1 LLFKDELMLP
11 LSSFVSS
18 HPSPLAATL
27 LLLRLPDVGVG
38 GYWQLLSQIEC
49 PTRLINQPP
58 AQLESLLKPAAVAA
72 LRGFLDNPD
81 TSELGRRL
89 AADLAYIE
97 SQPGLHCL
105 LYSDPLYPRLLRE
118 IPRPPPVLYV
128 RGEPA
133 CLSLPQIA
141 IVGSRN
147 PSGGGAENAERFA
160 HYLAERGFAITSG
173 LALGI
178 DAAAHRGALR
188 ASGKTIA
195 VMGTGIDLIY
205 PSRHRQ
211 LAQAI
216 IESGGAL
223 VSEFPLGTAS
233 HACNFPQRNR
243 IISGLSGGTLVV
255 EAAVQSGSLITASY
269 ALQQDRE
276 VFAIPGSIHNPL
288 ARGCHQLIRQG
299 ATLVETAQDIV
310 DQLAGLL
317 SYKRQELKQSKSQ
330 SDFFTEDIRDEPE
343 QSPILDESEQQL
355 LQALG
360 YDPLPVDMLAERT
373 GMDIGSLSAQLIG
386 LEIKGLV
393 QQVGASYVRTG
404 AAELVS

>member
-1 LLFKDELMLP
+1 ML
-11 LSSFVSS
+11 
-18 HPSPLAATL
+18 SPLAATL
-27 LLLRLPDVGVG
+27 LVLRLPDVGVA
-38 GYWQLLSQIEC
+38 GYWQLLELFES
-49 PTRLINQPP
+49 PLAFLNQPV
-58 AQLESLLKPAAVAA
+58 QSLRSLLKPAAADM
-72 LRGFLDNPD
+72 LRQFHANPESSD
-81 TSELGRRL
+81 IGRKL

-97 SQPGLHCL
+97 SQSGLHCL
-105 LYSDPLYPRLLRE
+105 TYDNPLYPRLLRE
-118 IPRPPPVLYV
+118 IPRPPPLLFV
-128 RGEPA
+128 RGDPT
-133 CLSLPQIA
+133 CLSLPQLA

-147 PSGGGAENAERFA
+147 PSGGGIENAERFA

-211 LAQAI
+211 LAQDI
-216 IESGGAL
+216 IDSGGAL
-223 VSEFPLGTAS
+223 VSEFPLGTSS
-233 HACNFPQRNR
+233 HASNFPQRNR

-269 ALQQDRE
+269 ALQHDRE

-299 ATLVETAQDIV
+299 AALVETAQDIV

-317 SYKRQELKQSKSQ
+317 SYKRQEANSIKSRQ
-330 SDFFTEDIRDEPE
+330 PELFEESASTKDEPVLCTEE
-343 QSPILDESEQQL
+343 QSL

-360 YDPLPVDMLAERT
+360 YDPLSIDLLAERT
-373 GMDIGSLSAQLIG
+373 GLDVGNLSAQLIG
-386 LEIKGLV
+386 LEIKGLI
-393 QQVGASYVRTG
+393 QQIGACYQRT
-404 AAELVS
+404 

>member
-1 LLFKDELMLP
+1 ML
-11 LSSFVSS
+11 
-18 HPSPLAATL
+18 SPLAATL
-27 LLLRLPDVGVG
+27 LVLRLPDVGVA
-38 GYWQLLSQIEC
+38 GYW
-49 PTRLINQPP
+49 RLQELFEHPLQFLDQPP
-58 AQLESLLKPAAVAA
+58 HSLRSFLKPAAV
-72 LRGFLDNPD
+72 
-81 TSELGRRL
+81 EMLGRFCANPEDSDVGRKV

-97 SQPGLHCL
+97 SQSNLHCL
-105 LYSDPLYPRLLRE
+105 IYDDPLYPRLLRE
-118 IPRPPPVLYV
+118 IPRPPPLLFV
-128 RGEPA
+128 RGDPT
-133 CLSLPQIA
+133 CLSLPQLA
-141 IVGSRN
+141 MVGSRN
-147 PSGGGAENAERFA
+147 PSGGGIENAERFA

-188 ASGKTIA
+188 ATGKTIA

-211 LAQAI
+211 LAQEI
-216 IESGGAL
+216 IDSGGAL

-269 ALQQDRE
+269 ALQHDRE

-317 SYKRQELKQSKSQ
+317 SYKRQEIRVSRTTQPGLSNEPAAVN
-330 SDFFTEDIRDEPE
+330 EDAPDLNVDE
-343 QSPILDESEQQL
+343 QNL

-360 YDPLPVDMLAERT
+360 YDPLPVDLLAERT
-373 GMDIGSLSAQLIG
+373 GLDVGNLSAQLIG
-386 LEIKGLV
+386 LEIKGLI
-393 QQVGASYVRTG
+393 QQVGASYQRV
-404 AAELVS
+404 

>member
-1 LLFKDELMLP
+1 ML
-11 LSSFVSS
+11 
-18 HPSPLAATL
+18 SPLAATL
-27 LLLRLPDVGVG
+27 LVLRLPDVGVA
-38 GYWQLLSQIEC
+38 GYWRLLELFESPLQFLSE
-49 PTRLINQPP
+49 PVQSLR
-58 AQLESLLKPAAVAA
+58 SLLNPVAA
-72 LRGFLDNPD
+72 DMLTRFHADPEGSDV
-81 TSELGRRL
+81 GRKL
-89 AADLAYIE
+89 AAELAYIE
-97 SQPGLHCL
+97 SQPSLHCL
-105 LYSDPLYPRLLRE
+105 TYDSPLYPRLLRE
-118 IPRPPPVLYV
+118 IPRPPPLLYV
-128 RGEPA
+128 RGDPT
-133 CLSLPQIA
+133 CLSLPQLA

-147 PSGGGAENAERFA
+147 PSGGGSENAERFA

-188 ASGKTIA
+188 AGGKTIA

-211 LAQAI
+211 LAQEI
-216 IESGGAL
+216 VESGGAL
-223 VSEFPLGTAS
+223 VSEFPLGTSS
-233 HACNFPQRNR
+233 HASNFPQRNR

-269 ALQQDRE
+269 ALQHDRE

-317 SYKRQELKQSKSQ
+317 SYKRQEVRSVKTLQPEL
-330 SDFFTEDIRDEPE
+330 FDEPVDAVEENLLSSDE
-343 QSPILDESEQQL
+343 QNL

-360 YDPLPVDMLAERT
+360 YDPLPVDLLAER
-373 GMDIGSLSAQLIG
+373 IGLDVGNLSAQLIG
-386 LEIKGLV
+386 LEIKGLI
-393 QQVGASYVRTG
+393 QQVGACYQRI
-404 AAELVS
+404 

>member
-1 LLFKDELMLP
+1 ML
-11 LSSFVSS
+11 
-18 HPSPLAATL
+18 SPLAATL
-27 LLLRLPDVGVG
+27 LLLRLPDVGVA
-38 GYWQLLSQIEC
+38 GYWQLHELFDS
-49 PTRLINQPP
+49 PLALLNQPL
-58 AQLESLLKPAAVAA
+58 QSLRSLLKPAAADMLSQFHA
-72 LRGFLDNPD
+72 NPESSD
-81 TSELGRRL
+81 LGRKL
-89 AADLAYIE
+89 AKDLAYIE
-97 SQPGLHCL
+97 SQPSLSCL
-105 LYSDPLYPRLLRE
+105 TYDSPLYPRLLRE
-118 IPRPPPVLYV
+118 IPRPPPLLFV
-128 RGEPA
+128 RGDA
-133 CLSLPQIA
+133 TCLSLPQLA

-147 PSGGGAENAERFA
+147 PSGGGIENAERFA
-160 HYLAERGFAITSG
+160 HYMAERGFAITSG

-188 ASGKTIA
+188 AGGKTIA

-211 LAQAI
+211 LAQEI

-223 VSEFPLGTAS
+223 VSEFPLGTSS
-233 HACNFPQRNR
+233 HASNFPQRNR

-269 ALQQDRE
+269 ALQHDRE

-317 SYKRQELKQSKSQ
+317 SYKRQEIKSARTLQ
-330 SDFFTEDIRDEPE
+330 PELFEEPPAGDNQPTLNPDE
-343 QSPILDESEQQL
+343 QIL

-360 YDPLPVDMLAERT
+360 YDPLPVDVLAERT
-373 GMDIGSLSAQLIG
+373 GLDIGSLSAQLIG

-393 QQVGASYVRTG
+393 QQTG
-404 AAELVS
+404 ACYQRT

>member
-1 LLFKDELMLP
+1 ML
-11 LSSFVSS
+11 
-18 HPSPLAATL
+18 SPLAATL
-27 LLLRLPDVGVG
+27 LVLRLPEVGVA
-38 GYWQLLSQIEC
+38 GYWQLLELFDS
-49 PTRLINQPP
+49 PLHFLNQPV
-58 AQLESLLKPAAVAA
+58 QSLRSLLNPAAADM
-72 LRGFLDNPD
+72 LRMFHTDPEGSDV
-81 TSELGRRL
+81 GRKL
-89 AADLAYIE
+89 SADLAYIE
-97 SQPGLHCL
+97 SQSG
-105 LYSDPLYPRLLRE
+105 LYPRLLRE
-118 IPRPPPVLYV
+118 IPRPPPLLFV
-128 RGEPA
+128 RGDPT
-133 CLSLPQIA
+133 CLSLPQLA
-141 IVGSRN
+141 MVGSRS
-147 PSGGGAENAERFA
+147 PSGGGIENAERFA
-160 HYLAERGFAITSG
+160 HYMAERGFAITSG

-188 ASGKTIA
+188 AGGKTIA

-211 LAQAI
+211 LAQDI
-216 IESGGAL
+216 IDSGGAL

-269 ALQQDRE
+269 ALQHDRE

-317 SYKRQELKQSKSQ
+317 SYKRQEIKSAKALQPELFAESATIDDDILLSK
-330 SDFFTEDIRDEPE
+330 DE
-343 QSPILDESEQQL
+343 QAL

-360 YDPLPVDMLAERT
+360 YDPLSVDLLAERT
-373 GMDIGSLSAQLIG
+373 GLDVGNLSAQLIG
-386 LEIKGLV
+386 LEIKGLI
-393 QQVGASYVRTG
+393 QQVGASYQR
-404 AAELVS
+404 L

>member
-1 LLFKDELMLP
+1 ML
-11 LSSFVSS
+11 
-18 HPSPLAATL
+18 SPLAASL
-27 LLLRLPDVGVG
+27 LVLRLPGIGVA
-38 GYWQLLSQIEC
+38 GYWQLLELFESPLQF
-49 PTRLINQPP
+49 LNQPV
-58 AQLESLLKPAAVAA
+58 QSLHSLL
-72 LRGFLDNPD
+72 NPD
-81 TSELGRRL
+81 AAAMLNQFRADPDASEIGRKI
-89 AADLAYIE
+89 AADLTYIGC
-97 SQPGLHCL
+97 QANLHCL
-105 LYSDPLYPRLLRE
+105 HYDDPLYPRLLRE
-118 IPRPPPVLYV
+118 IPRPPPLLFV
-128 RGEPA
+128 RGDPT
-133 CLSLPQIA
+133 CLSLPQLA

-147 PSGGGAENAERFA
+147 PSGGGSENAERFA

-188 ASGKTIA
+188 AGGKTIA

-211 LAQAI
+211 LAQDI
-216 IESGGAL
+216 IDSGGAL
-223 VSEFPLGTAS
+223 VSEFPLGTSS
-233 HACNFPQRNR
+233 HASNFPQRNR

-269 ALQQDRE
+269 ALQHDRE

-317 SYKRQELKQSKSQ
+317 SYKRQEVKSARAAQ
-330 SDFFTEDIRDEPE
+330 PELFDAPVEPDDTPRLSADE
-343 QSPILDESEQQL
+343 QFL

-360 YDPLPVDMLAERT
+360 YDPLPVDLLAERT
-373 GMDIGSLSAQLIG
+373 GLDVGSLSAQLIG
-386 LEIKGLV
+386 LEIKGLI
-393 QQVGASYVRTG
+393 QQIGACYQR
-404 AAELVS
+404 L

>member
-1 LLFKDELMLP
+1 ML
-11 LSSFVSS
+11 
-18 HPSPLAATL
+18 SPFAATL
-27 LLLRLPDVGVG
+27 LVLRLPDVGVA
-38 GYWQLLSQIEC
+38 GYWQLLELFESPLQF
-49 PTRLINQPP
+49 LNQPV
-58 AQLESLLKPAAVAA
+58 QSLRSLVNPAAADM
-72 LRGFLDNPD
+72 LRQFHADPEGSDV
-81 TSELGRRL
+81 GRKL
-89 AADLAYIE
+89 SADLAYIE
-97 SQPGLHCL
+97 SQSGLHCL
-105 LYSDPLYPRLLRE
+105 LYDNPLYPRLLRE
-118 IPRPPPVLYV
+118 IPRPPPLLFV
-128 RGEPA
+128 RGDPT
-133 CLSLPQIA
+133 CLSLPQLA
-141 IVGSRN
+141 IVGSRS

-188 ASGKTIA
+188 AGGKTIA
-195 VMGTGIDLIY
+195 VMGTGINLIY

-211 LAQAI
+211 LAQDI
-216 IESGGAL
+216 IDSGGAL

-269 ALQQDRE
+269 ALQHDRE

-317 SYKRQELKQSKSQ
+317 SYKRQEVKSTKALQ
-330 SDFFTEDIRDEPE
+330 PE
-343 QSPILDESEQQL
+343 LFPEVDAEEESGLSALEQDL

-360 YDPLPVDMLAERT
+360 YDPLPVDLLAERT
-373 GMDIGSLSAQLIG
+373 GLDVGNLSAQLIG
-386 LEIKGLV
+386 LEIKGLI
-393 QQVGASYVRTG
+393 QQVGACYQR
-404 AAELVS
+404 L

>member
-1 LLFKDELMLP
+1 ML
-11 LSSFVSS
+11 
-18 HPSPLAATL
+18 SPLAATL
-27 LLLRLPDVGVG
+27 LVLRLPEIGVA
-38 GYWQLLSQIEC
+38 GYWQLLELFDS
-49 PTRLINQPP
+49 PLHFLNQPIQSLRALLNP
-58 AQLESLLKPAAVAA
+58 AAAQL
-72 LRGFLDNPD
+72 
-81 TSELGRRL
+81 LGQFHADQQASDLGQKL
-89 AADLAYIE
+89 AKDLAYFE
-97 SQPGLHCL
+97 SQPNLHGIT
-105 LYSDPLYPRLLRE
+105 YDDPLYPRLLRE
-118 IPRPPPVLYV
+118 IPRPPPLLFV
-128 RGEPA
+128 RGDPT
-133 CLSLPQIA
+133 CLSLPQLA

-147 PSGGGAENAERFA
+147 PSGGGIENAERFA

-188 ASGKTIA
+188 AGGKTIA

-211 LAQAI
+211 LAQEI
-216 IESGGAL
+216 IDSGGAL

-269 ALQQDRE
+269 ALQHDRE

-317 SYKRQELKQSKSQ
+317 SYKRQEVRSAKALQPELFEEPTSTDDQPVLSA
-330 SDFFTEDIRDEPE
+330 DE
-343 QSPILDESEQQL
+343 QTL

-360 YDPLPVDMLAERT
+360 YDPLSVDLLAERT
-373 GMDIGSLSAQLIG
+373 GLDVGNLSAQLIG
-386 LEIKGLV
+386 LEIKGLI
-393 QQVGASYVRTG
+393 QQIGACYQR
-404 AAELVS
+404 L

>member
-1 LLFKDELMLP
+1 ML
-11 LSSFVSS
+11 
-18 HPSPLAATL
+18 SPLAATL
-27 LLLRLPDVGVG
+27 LVLRLPDVGVA
-38 GYWQLLSQIEC
+38 GYWQLLELVESPQQ
-49 PTRLINQPP
+49 LLNQPV
-58 AQLESLLKPAAVAA
+58 QSWRSLLNPAAADMLTRFISDPERSDV
-72 LRGFLDNPD
+72 GQK
-81 TSELGRRL
+81 L
-89 AADLAYIE
+89 ATELAYIE

-105 LYSDPLYPRLLRE
+105 TWDDPLYPRLLRE
-118 IPRPPPVLYV
+118 IPRPPPLLYV
-128 RGEPA
+128 RGDPS
-133 CLSLPQIA
+133 CLSLPQLA

-147 PSGGGAENAERFA
+147 PSGGGSENAERFA

-188 ASGKTIA
+188 AGGKTIA

-211 LAQAI
+211 LAQEI
-216 IESGGAL
+216 VDSGGAL
-223 VSEFPLGTAS
+223 VSEFPLGTSS
-233 HACNFPQRNR
+233 HASNFPQRNR

-269 ALQQDRE
+269 ALQHDRE

-317 SYKRQELKQSKSQ
+317 SYKRQEVKSARAVQ
-330 SDFFTEDIRDEPE
+330 PELFAEATVVDVEPQLGEDE
-343 QSPILDESEQQL
+343 QRL

-360 YDPLPVDMLAERT
+360 YDPLPVDLLAERT
-373 GMDIGSLSAQLIG
+373 GLDVGTLSAQLIG
-386 LEIKGLV
+386 LEIKGLI
-393 QQVGASYVRTG
+393 QQVGACYQR
-404 AAELVS
+404 L

>member
-1 LLFKDELMLP
+1 ML
-11 LSSFVSS
+11 
-18 HPSPLAATL
+18 SPLAATL
-27 LLLRLPDVGVG
+27 LVLRLPDVGVA
-38 GYWQLLSQIEC
+38 GYWQLLELVESPQQ
-49 PTRLINQPP
+49 LLNQPV
-58 AQLESLLKPAAVAA
+58 QSWRSLLNPAAADMLTRFISDPEASDV
-72 LRGFLDNPD
+72 GQK
-81 TSELGRRL
+81 L
-89 AADLAYIE
+89 ATELAYIE

-105 LYSDPLYPRLLRE
+105 TWEDPLYPRLLRE
-118 IPRPPPVLYV
+118 IPRPPPLLYV
-128 RGEPA
+128 RGDPS
-133 CLSLPQIA
+133 CLSLPQLA

-147 PSGGGAENAERFA
+147 PSGGGSENAERFA

-188 ASGKTIA
+188 AGGKTIA

-211 LAQAI
+211 LAQEI
-216 IESGGAL
+216 VDSGGAL
-223 VSEFPLGTAS
+223 VSEFPLGTSS
-233 HACNFPQRNR
+233 HASNFPQRNR

-269 ALQQDRE
+269 ALQHDRE

-317 SYKRQELKQSKSQ
+317 SYKRQEVKTARAVQPELFAEPAVVDEEPQLG
-330 SDFFTEDIRDEPE
+330 EDE
-343 QSPILDESEQQL
+343 QRL

-360 YDPLPVDMLAERT
+360 YDPLPVDLLAERT
-373 GMDIGSLSAQLIG
+373 GLDVGSLSAQLIG
-386 LEIKGLV
+386 LEIKGLI
-393 QQVGASYVRTG
+393 QQVGACYQR
-404 AAELVS
+404 L

>member
-1 LLFKDELMLP
+1 MISML
-11 LSSFVSS
+11 
-18 HPSPLAATL
+18 SPLAATL
-27 LLLRLPDVGVG
+27 LVLRLPDVGVA
-38 GYWQLLSQIEC
+38 GYWQLLELFES
-49 PTRLINQPP
+49 PLAFLNQP
-58 AQLESLLKPAAVAA
+58 AQSLRSLLKPAAADM
-72 LRGFLDNPD
+72 LSQFHSNPESSD
-81 TSELGRRL
+81 IGRSL
-89 AADLAYIE
+89 TKDLAYIQ
-97 SQPGLHCL
+97 SQTGLHCL
-105 LYSDPLYPRLLRE
+105 TYDNPVYPRLLRE
-118 IPRPPPVLYV
+118 IPRPPPLLFV
-128 RGEPA
+128 RGDPT
-133 CLSLPQIA
+133 CLSLPQLA

-147 PSGGGAENAERFA
+147 PSGGGSENAERFA
-160 HYLAERGFAITSG
+160 HYMAERGFAITSG

-188 ASGKTIA
+188 AGGKTIA
-195 VMGTGIDLIY
+195 VMGTGIDLVY

-211 LAQAI
+211 LAQEI
-216 IESGGAL
+216 IDSGGAL

-255 EAAVQSGSLITASY
+255 EAAVKSGSLITASY
-269 ALQQDRE
+269 ALQHDRE

-317 SYKRQELKQSKSQ
+317 SYKRQEIKLAKVSQ
-330 SDFFTEDIRDEPE
+330 PELFDEPAVAANP
-343 QSPILDESEQQL
+343 PILCAEEQVL

-360 YDPLPVDMLAERT
+360 YDPLPMDVLAERT
-373 GMDIGSLSAQLIG
+373 GLDIGSLSAQLIG

-393 QQVGASYVRTG
+393 QQTG
-404 AAELVS
+404 ACYQRI

>member
-1 LLFKDELMLP
+1 ML
-11 LSSFVSS
+11 
-18 HPSPLAATL
+18 SPLAASL
-27 LLLRLPDVGVG
+27 LVLRLPDVGVA
-38 GYWQLLSQIEC
+38 GYWRLLELVESPQQLLSQ
-49 PTRLINQPP
+49 PVQSWRSFLN
-58 AQLESLLKPAAVAA
+58 PAAAEMLARFNSDPEGSDV
-72 LRGFLDNPD
+72 GQK
-81 TSELGRRL
+81 L
-89 AADLAYIE
+89 AAELAYIE

-105 LYSDPLYPRLLRE
+105 TYDDPLYPRLLRE
-118 IPRPPPVLYV
+118 IPRPPPLLYV
-128 RGEPA
+128 RGDPT
-133 CLSLPQIA
+133 CLSLPQLA

-147 PSGGGAENAERFA
+147 PSGGGSENAERFA

-188 ASGKTIA
+188 AGGKTIA

-211 LAQAI
+211 LAQEI
-216 IESGGAL
+216 VDNGGTL
-223 VSEFPLGTAS
+223 VSEFPLGTSS
-233 HACNFPQRNR
+233 HASNFPQRNR

-269 ALQQDRE
+269 ALQHDRE

-317 SYKRQELKQSKSQ
+317 SYKRQEVKSARAAQ
-330 SDFFTEDIRDEPE
+330 PELFAEPAVVDEGPQLGEDER
-343 QSPILDESEQQL
+343 SL

-360 YDPLPVDMLAERT
+360 YDPLPVDLLAERT
-373 GMDIGSLSAQLIG
+373 GLDVGNLSAQLIG
-386 LEIKGLV
+386 LEIKGLI
-393 QQVGASYVRTG
+393 QQVGACYQR
-404 AAELVS
+404 L

>member
-1 LLFKDELMLP
+1 ML
-11 LSSFVSS
+11 
-18 HPSPLAATL
+18 SPLAATL
-27 LLLRLPDVGVG
+27 LVLRLPDVGVA
-38 GYWQLLSQIEC
+38 GYWQLLELVESPQQ
-49 PTRLINQPP
+49 LLNQPV
-58 AQLESLLKPAAVAA
+58 QSWRSLLNPAAADMLTRFISDPEGSDV
-72 LRGFLDNPD
+72 GQK
-81 TSELGRRL
+81 L
-89 AADLAYIE
+89 ATELAYIE

-105 LYSDPLYPRLLRE
+105 TWEDPLYPRLLRE
-118 IPRPPPVLYV
+118 IPRPPPLLYV
-128 RGEPA
+128 RGDPS
-133 CLSLPQIA
+133 CLSLPQLA

-147 PSGGGAENAERFA
+147 PSGGGSENAERFA

-188 ASGKTIA
+188 AGGKTIA

-211 LAQAI
+211 LAQEI
-216 IESGGAL
+216 VDSGGAL
-223 VSEFPLGTAS
+223 VSEFPLGTSS
-233 HACNFPQRNR
+233 HASNFPQRNR

-269 ALQQDRE
+269 ALQHDRE

-317 SYKRQELKQSKSQ
+317 SYKRQEVKTARAVQPELFAEPAVVDVEPQLA
-330 SDFFTEDIRDEPE
+330 EDE
-343 QSPILDESEQQL
+343 QRL

-360 YDPLPVDMLAERT
+360 YDPLPVDLLAERT
-373 GMDIGSLSAQLIG
+373 GLDVGTLSAQLIG
-386 LEIKGLV
+386 LEIKGLI
-393 QQVGASYVRTG
+393 QQVGACYQR
-404 AAELVS
+404 L

>member
-1 LLFKDELMLP
+1 ML
-11 LSSFVSS
+11 
-18 HPSPLAATL
+18 SPLAATL
-27 LLLRLPDVGVG
+27 LILRLPDIGVA
-38 GYWQLLSQIEC
+38 GYWRLQELLDHPLQLL
-49 PTRLINQPP
+49 NQPVDS
-58 AQLESLLKPAAVAA
+58 LRSLLKPAAAELLRQFHTDPEASDIARKVA
-72 LRGFLDNPD
+72 D
-81 TSELGRRL
+81 
-89 AADLAYIE
+89 DLAYIE
-97 SQPGLHCL
+97 SQSNLYCL
-105 LYSDPLYPRLLRE
+105 TFDDSLYPRLLRE
-118 IPRPPPVLYV
+118 IPRPPPLLFV
-128 RGEPA
+128 RGDPT
-133 CLSLPQIA
+133 CLSLPQLA

-147 PSGGGAENAERFA
+147 PSGGGIENAERFA

-178 DAAAHRGALR
+178 DGAAHRGALR
-188 ASGKTIA
+188 AQGKTIA

-211 LAQAI
+211 LAQEI
-216 IESGGAL
+216 VDSGGAL

-255 EAAVQSGSLITASY
+255 EAAVQSGSLITASL
-269 ALQQDRE
+269 ALQHDRE

-317 SYKRQELKQSKSQ
+317 SYKRQELRG
-330 SDFFTEDIRDEPE
+330 TVAPHEDLFSVAASGKKAEPVLAEEE
-343 QSPILDESEQQL
+343 QSL

-360 YDPLPVDMLAERT
+360 YDPLPVDVLAERT
-373 GMDIGSLSAQLIG
+373 GLDIGNLSAQLIG

-393 QQVGASYVRTG
+393 QQVGACYQRS
-404 AAELVS
+404 

>member
-1 LLFKDELMLP
+1 ML
-11 LSSFVSS
+11 
-18 HPSPLAATL
+18 SPLAATL
-27 LLLRLPDVGVG
+27 LVLRLPGIGVA
-38 GYWQLLSQIEC
+38 GYWQLLELFESPLQF
-49 PTRLINQPP
+49 LDQPV
-58 AQLESLLKPAAVAA
+58 QSLHSLLNPAAAA
-72 LRGFLDNPD
+72 VLNQFRADPD
-81 TSELGRRL
+81 SSEIGRKL
-89 AADLAYIE
+89 AADLAYINTQ
-97 SQPGLHCL
+97 SNLHCL
-105 LYSDPLYPRLLRE
+105 GYDDPLYPRLLRE
-118 IPRPPPVLYV
+118 IPRPPPLLFV
-128 RGEPA
+128 RGDPT
-133 CLSLPQIA
+133 CLSLPQLA

-147 PSGGGAENAERFA
+147 PSGGGSENAERFA

-188 ASGKTIA
+188 AGGKTIA

-211 LAQAI
+211 LAQEI
-216 IESGGAL
+216 IASGGAL
-223 VSEFPLGTAS
+223 VSEFPLGTSS
-233 HACNFPQRNR
+233 HASNFPQRNR

-269 ALQQDRE
+269 ALQHDRE

-317 SYKRQELKQSKSQ
+317 SYKRQE
-330 SDFFTEDIRDEPE
+330 IRSAKAAQPELFDAPDEPDGQPVLNTDE
-343 QSPILDESEQQL
+343 QCL

-360 YDPLPVDMLAERT
+360 YDPLPVDLLAERT
-373 GMDIGSLSAQLIG
+373 GLDVGNLSAQLIG
-386 LEIKGLV
+386 LEIKGLI
-393 QQVGASYVRTG
+393 QQIGACYQR
-404 AAELVS
+404 L

>member
-1 LLFKDELMLP
+1 MLT
-11 LSSFVSS
+11 
-18 HPSPLAATL
+18 PLAATL
-27 LLLRLPDVGVG
+27 LILRLPDIGVA
-38 GYWQLLSQIEC
+38 GYWRLQELLDHPLQLLD
-49 PTRLINQPP
+49 LPP
-58 AQLESLLKPAAVAA
+58 QSLRSLLKPAAADM
-72 LRGFLDNPD
+72 LGQFRSNPEASD
-81 TSELGRRL
+81 IGRKL

-97 SQPGLHCL
+97 SQSNLHCL
-105 LYSDPLYPRLLRE
+105 VYDDPLYPRLLRE
-118 IPRPPPVLYV
+118 IPRPPPLLYV
-128 RGEPA
+128 RGDPT
-133 CLSLPQIA
+133 CLSLPQLA

-147 PSGGGAENAERFA
+147 PSGGGSENAERFA

-188 ASGKTIA
+188 AKGKTIA
-195 VMGTGIDLIY
+195 VMGTGIDLVY

-211 LAQAI
+211 LAQEI
-216 IESGGAL
+216 IDSGGAL

-269 ALQQDRE
+269 ALQHDRE

-310 DQLAGLL
+310 DQLAGLF
-317 SYKRQELKQSKSQ
+317 SYKRQELRAVSAPQE
-330 SDFFTEDIRDEPE
+330 DFFVASTATNNAEPE
-343 QSPILDESEQQL
+343 LDLHEQQL

-360 YDPLPVDMLAERT
+360 YDPLPMDLLAERT
-373 GMDIGSLSAQLIG
+373 GLDIGNLSAQLIG

-393 QQVGASYVRTG
+393 QQIGASYQRT
-404 AAELVS
+404 S

>member
-1 LLFKDELMLP
+1 ML
-11 LSSFVSS
+11 
-18 HPSPLAATL
+18 SPLAATL
-27 LLLRLPDVGVG
+27 LILRLPGIGVA
-38 GYWQLLSQIEC
+38 GYWQLQELLEH
-49 PTRLINQPP
+49 PLHLLDQPVHS
-58 AQLESLLKPAAVAA
+58 LRSLLKPAAADM
-72 LRGFLDNPD
+72 LRQFHADPEA
-81 TSELGRRL
+81 SEIGRKL
-89 AADLAYIE
+89 AKDLAYIE
-97 SQPGLHCL
+97 SLPELHCL
-105 LYSDPLYPRLLRE
+105 TYDNPLYPRLLRE
-118 IPRPPPVLYV
+118 IPRPPPLLFV
-128 RGEPA
+128 RGDPT
-133 CLSLPQIA
+133 CLSLPQLS

-147 PSGGGAENAERFA
+147 PSGGGSENAERFA
-160 HYLAERGFAITSG
+160 HYMAERGFAITSG

-188 ASGKTIA
+188 AGGKTIA
-195 VMGTGIDLIY
+195 VMGTGIDLVY

-211 LAQAI
+211 LAQDI
-216 IESGGAL
+216 INSGGAL

-255 EAAVQSGSLITASY
+255 EAAVQSGSLITAAY
-269 ALQQDRE
+269 ALQHDRE

-317 SYKRQELKQSKSQ
+317 SYKRQELKSAKALQSEL
-330 SDFFTEDIRDEPE
+330 FDEPVVTDDEPVLRTDE
-343 QSPILDESEQQL
+343 QLL

-360 YDPLPVDMLAERT
+360 YDPLPMDVLAERT
-373 GMDIGSLSAQLIG
+373 GLDIGNLSAQLIG

-393 QQVGASYVRTG
+393 QQTG
-404 AAELVS
+404 ACYQRT

>member
-1 LLFKDELMLP
+1 ML
-11 LSSFVSS
+11 
-18 HPSPLAATL
+18 SPLAATL
-27 LLLRLPDVGVG
+27 LILRLPDIGVA
-38 GYWQLLSQIEC
+38 GYWRLQKLLDHPLQLLD
-49 PTRLINQPP
+49 QPSHSLP
-58 AQLESLLKPAAVAA
+58 SLLKPAAAELLRQFHTDPEVSEIGRKVA
-72 LRGFLDNPD
+72 
-81 TSELGRRL
+81 E
-89 AADLAYIE
+89 DLVYIE
-97 SQPGLHCL
+97 SQSNLHCL
-105 LYSDPLYPRLLRE
+105 TYDDPLYPRLLRE
-118 IPRPPPVLYV
+118 IPRPPPLLFV
-128 RGEPA
+128 RGDPT
-133 CLSLPQIA
+133 CLSLPQLA

-147 PSGGGAENAERFA
+147 PSGGGIENAERFA

-188 ASGKTIA
+188 ANGKTIA
-195 VMGTGIDLIY
+195 VMGTGINLVY
-205 PSRHRQ
+205 PSRHRE
-211 LAQAI
+211 LAQEI
-216 IESGGAL
+216 IDSGGAL

-269 ALQQDRE
+269 ALQHDRE

-317 SYKRQELKQSKSQ
+317 SYKRQELKGAASAQ
-330 SDFFTEDIRDEPE
+330 EDLFIAPAPAETAESVLGEQE
-343 QSPILDESEQQL
+343 QSL

-360 YDPLPVDMLAERT
+360 YDPLPVDVLAERT
-373 GMDIGSLSAQLIG
+373 GLDIGNLSAQLIG
-386 LEIKGLV
+386 LEIKGLI
-393 QQVGASYVRTG
+393 QQIGACYQRT
-404 AAELVS
+404 

>member
-1 LLFKDELMLP
+1 ML
-11 LSSFVSS
+11 
-18 HPSPLAATL
+18 SPLAATL
-27 LLLRLPDVGVG
+27 LMLRLPDVGVA
-38 GYWQLLSQIEC
+38 GYWQLLALFES
-49 PTRLINQPP
+49 PLVFLNQPI
-58 AQLESLLKPAAVAA
+58 QSLRSLLKPAAADMLHQFHA
-72 LRGFLDNPD
+72 NPESSD
-81 TSELGRRL
+81 IGRKL

-97 SQPGLHCL
+97 SQSGLHCL
-105 LYSDPLYPRLLRE
+105 AYDNPLYPRLLRE
-118 IPRPPPVLYV
+118 IPRPPPLLFV
-128 RGEPA
+128 RGDPT
-133 CLSLPQIA
+133 CLSLPQLA
-141 IVGSRN
+141 IVGSRS
-147 PSGGGAENAERFA
+147 PSGGGIENAERFA
-160 HYLAERGFAITSG
+160 YYMAERGFAITSG

-211 LAQAI
+211 LAQDI
-216 IESGGAL
+216 IDSGGAL
-223 VSEFPLGTAS
+223 VSEFPLGTSS
-233 HACNFPQRNR
+233 HASNFPQRNR

-269 ALQQDRE
+269 ALQHDRE

-317 SYKRQELKQSKSQ
+317 SYKRQEAKSAKTLQSGLFEESA
-330 SDFFTEDIRDEPE
+330 SATDEPVLCAEE
-343 QSPILDESEQQL
+343 QSL

-360 YDPLPVDMLAERT
+360 YDPLSVDLLAERT
-373 GMDIGSLSAQLIG
+373 GLDVGNLSAQLIG
-386 LEIKGLV
+386 LEIKGLI
-393 QQVGASYVRTG
+393 QQIGACYQRT
-404 AAELVS
+404 